1 MAELASLNDINVH
14 LPSDKLILEDGD
26 DTEMQLD
33 AERIIKGYLSTVYS
47 AATLA
52 EWADPD
58 STPETIRA
66 IAGRLVAAFYYAL
79 RFSEDSVER
88 PEYAQF
94 KYDEAM
100 ALLDKIVAG
109 TIKLTDVT
117 EEPTTGLSFTSA
129 DFWPN
134 DDEPVFTM
142 SKEFA

>member
-1 MAELASLNDINVH
+1 MASLASLDDINVH
-14 LPSDKLILEDGD
+14 LPSDKLGLADGD

-52 EWADPD
+52 EWADPAT
-58 STPETIRA
+58 TPGLIRA
-66 IAGRLVAAFYYAL
+66 IAGRLIAAFYYAL

-100 ALLDKIVAG
+100 SMLKQIVAG
-109 TIKLTDVT
+109 TLLLPEVT
-117 EEPTTGLSFTSA
+117 ETPTTGLSFTSA

-134 DDEPVFTM
+134 DDDPVFTM